1 MYEWASKK
9 PCNCRLF
16 GRFDGVLTKILLIT
30 ISLKIGETQ
39 GLAVFLQSK
48 REKTKLPFQIV
59 FALLVL
65 AL

>member
-1 MYEWASKK
+1 MS
-9 PCNCRLF
+9 
-16 GRFDGVLTKILLIT
+16 GRPKSRAIAGFLDAFDGVLTKILLIT